1 MTIQKA
7 RVLVALTV
15 LDQRLVPDQVIE
27 ADEAII
33 KVLAGQVDSSPDAV
47 AYCLDNGGKIVT
59 IQSAT
64 AEDDPPAAEA
74 EKPTQPKKG
83 K

>member
-1 MTIQKA
+1 MAIQKA

-15 LDQRLVPDQVIE
+15 LDQRLIPNQVIE
-27 ADEAII
+27 VDETII
-33 KVLAGQVDSSPDAV
+33 KRLAGQVDPSPEAV

-74 EKPTQPKKG
+74 EKPAQPKKG